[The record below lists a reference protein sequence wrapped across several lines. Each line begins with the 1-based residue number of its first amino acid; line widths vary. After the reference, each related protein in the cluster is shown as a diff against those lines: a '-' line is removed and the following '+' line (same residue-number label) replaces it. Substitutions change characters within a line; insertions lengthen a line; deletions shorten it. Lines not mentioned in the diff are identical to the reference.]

1 MWRVSLRPV
10 CSLRHF
16 LYSAARQPARS
27 PPSVLA
33 VDRFSFSTCA
43 RTGSASP
50 TSTAAAA
57 NVAPRKITLPADSP
71 IQVITET
78 EDEFRQAV
86 LAARRQII
94 TDELSRT
101 RGADSTAGV
110 QEDGQIAGA
119 HGIASTSTQIS
130 SSLYS
135 SSSSSS
141 SSSSASSSLSST
153 TVSGSPSASTPPSQ
167 TPARPRLVSLRHE
180 ERLRQAEER
189 IQQSILTDT
198 YGRFHSYLRISLTER
213 CNLRCQV
220 SVL

>member
-10 CSLRHF
+10 CSLRHV

-27 PPSVLA
+27 PPIVLA
-33 VDRFSFSTCA
+33 VDKFSLSTCA
-43 RTGSASP
+43 RTGSAAP

-71 IQVITET
+71 IQAITET

-119 HGIASTSTQIS
+119 HGIASTSTQMA
-130 SSLYS
+130 SSLT
-135 SSSSSS
+135 SS
-141 SSSSASSSLSST
+141 SSSSAAAPLSTT
-153 TVSGSPSASTPPSQ
+153 TVSGSPSAATPPSQ
-167 TPARPRLVSLRHE
+167 PPARPRLVSLRHE